1 MDAPH
6 NGVVMLDSV
15 KLTGDAGADVRMA
28 HGPGSDMSVAS
39 ANPLFCDACQKLV
52 HRLVTG
58 GSSAGDFIR

>member
-6 NGVVMLDSV
+6 DGVVMRKTV
-15 KLTGDAGADVRMA
+15 KLIGDAGARGVSSELA
-28 HGPGSDMSVAS
+28 VVSE
-39 ANPLFCDACQKLV
+39 NPFFCDACQKLV

>member
-6 NGVVMLDSV
+6 HGVVMLKREKSV
-15 KLTGDAGADVRMA
+15 GDAGERGT
-28 HGPGSDMSVAS
+28 GPVLAAVS
-39 ANPLFCDACQKLV
+39 AEPFFCDACQKLV

>member
-1 MDAPH
+1 MVAPR
-6 NGVVMLDSV
+6 NGVVMLEAV
-15 KLTGDAGADVRMA
+15 KLTGDAGADVRVA
-28 HGPGSDMSVAS
+28 HGPGLDHAVAS

>member
-6 NGVVMLDSV
+6 RGVVMRKKEQS
-15 KLTGDAGADVRMA
+15 TGDAGARGANLKFAVV
-28 HGPGSDMSVAS
+28 P
-39 ANPLFCDACQKLV
+39 ANPFFCDACQKLV